1 MKTRVIKT
9 ERVQKMVIKEIVSRL
24 QYVADMFVDYSV
36 YVENEDKSCRFVMF
50 ADNRKKAV
58 NSFITSTV
66 IKTIDERLA
75 DIIAKYPGVY
85 WLVDTR
91 YDLSDKGDEYT
102 KAVVEVHAP
111 IEQGK

>member
-1 MKTRVIKT
+1 MKTRVIKS

-24 QYVADMFVDYSV
+24 QYVTDVFGGYSV
-36 YVENEDKSCRFVMF
+36 YVENEDKDFRFVTF
-50 ADNRKKAV
+50 ADNSGKAI

-66 IKTIDERLA
+66 IKSIDERLE

-85 WLVDTR
+85 WCVDTR
-91 YDLSDKGDEYT
+91 YDISDNGNKYT

-111 IEQGK
+111 IEKEK

>member
-36 YVENEDKSCRFVMF
+36 YVENEDKEYRFVTF
-50 ADNRKKAV
+50 ADNRHCIA

-66 IKTIDERLA
+66 IKTIDERLV

-111 IEQGK
+111 IEQVK

>member
-1 MKTRVIKT
+1 MKTRVIKS
-9 ERVQKMVIKEIVSRL
+9 ERVQKMVIKEVVSRL
-24 QYVADMFVDYSV
+24 QYVADMFGGYSV
-36 YVENEDKSCRFVMF
+36 YVENEDKDYRFVTF
-50 ADNRKKAV
+50 ADNRKKAI

-102 KAVVEVHAP
+102 KAVVEVHSP
-111 IEQGK
+111 IEQVK